1 MTKANRSSNV
11 FHICQSISN
20 VALFDQHQKKTLE
33 CIKLFSSDIYDHNPS
48 QIGPGVPRWLDSI
61 QVAILHPSSGASDS
75 VVIQVCSTEKSY
87 QCLFIHMQD

>member
-11 FHICQSISN
+11 FYICQSISN

-48 QIGPGVPRWLDSI
+48 QIGPGVSRRPPDHLAHLSS
-61 QVAILHPSSGASDS
+61 ALLLALFPSNNVKTTACD
-75 VVIQVCSTEKSY
+75 
-87 QCLFIHMQD
+87 L